1 VHTALNA
8 APWWRW
14 LPQPVNEDWRLLQ
27 ALGLYRVLL
36 VTLLVSLHE
45 AQLLMS
51 MIGSTLPLLFH
62 WTGRAYAV
70 VALLLMLP
78 ALRRQPALHEQV
90 MLGFAFDAL
99 ALTLIVSSSG
109 GIGSGLAVLLIPATV
124 GVGLLLSARLA
135 LLAAATAFLM
145 LFAQETIRLY
155 PAGYA
160 VSEYASLGPLG
171 LMLFVTTIGAS
182 AVARRVRMSEARA
195 ARVGSEFADLSRLNE
210 IVLDTLRAGVLVVD
224 GDDTIRLMNA
234 AALRLLGERSPRTG
248 QPLAA
253 VLPNL
258 LPPLRRWRNG
268 RPSPETVLRPEPSAG
283 TELLPRFRR
292 LGSTPDS
299 PVLILL
305 EDAAHIREQAQQIKL
320 AALGRLSA
328 SIAHEI
334 RNPLAAI
341 THAGQLLAESQ
352 HLGAPDRRLLDIVQ
366 RHGRRID
373 TIIKDVMN
381 LSRAAAEPRILPLR
395 EWLDSAAR
403 LYEEAHPER
412 QAVVRGDTTLAI
424 RFDPGHL
431 HQVVFNLLDNAWL
444 HGGRDGHRP
453 TVTLLAARSDED
465 GHLDVIDDGPGIA
478 PEMAEQLFEPF
489 QTSTTQGTGLGL
501 YLARELCA
509 YNQARLSHHTGAPG
523 GTTFRITFTPAD
535 ADRPDR

>member
-1 VHTALNA
+1 M
-8 APWWRW
+8 PWWRW
-14 LPQPVNEDWRLLQ
+14 LPQPVSDDWRLLQ

-45 AQLLMS
+45 AELLIG
-51 MIGSTLPLLFH
+51 MIGSALPTLFH
-62 WTGRAYAV
+62 WTCRAYAV
-70 VALLLMLP
+70 TALVLILP
-78 ALRRQPALHEQV
+78 ALRRQPGLANQV

-99 ALTLIVSSSG
+99 ALTLIVTSSG

-124 GVGLLLSARLA
+124 GVGLLLSARLG
-135 LLAAATAFLM
+135 LLAAAIAFLM

-155 PAGYA
+155 PANYSA
-160 VSEYASLGPLG
+160 SDYASLGPLG
-171 LMLFVTTIGAS
+171 LMLFVTTLGAS
-182 AVARRVRMSEARA
+182 AVARRIRMSEARA
-195 ARVGSEFADLSRLNE
+195 ARVGSDFADLSRLNE

-224 GDDTIRLMNA
+224 GDDIIRLMNA
-234 AALRLLGERSPRTG
+234 AALRQLIERNPRTG

-253 VLPNL
+253 VLPD
-258 LPPLRRWRNG
+258 LRHRLQRWRNG
-268 RPSPETVLRPEPSAG
+268 HPAPETTLRTERSAG
-283 TELLPRFRR
+283 PELLPRFRR
-292 LGSTPDS
+292 LGNEGTS

-341 THAGQLLAESQ
+341 THAGQLLAESEA
-352 HLGAPDRRLLDIVQ
+352 LGAPEQRLLDIVQ

-373 TIIKDVMN
+373 TIVKDVMN
-381 LSRAAAEPRILPLR
+381 LSRSAAEPKTLLLLD
-395 EWLDSAAR
+395 WLDNTAR
-403 LYEEAHPER
+403 LYQEAHPDR
-412 QAVVRGDTTLAI
+412 HPAVNGDARLTI

-431 HQVVFNLLDNAWL
+431 QQVVFNLLDNAWL

-465 GHLDVIDDGPGIA
+465 GHLDVIDNGPGIA
-478 PEMAEQLFEPF
+478 PEMADQLFEPF
-489 QTSTTQGTGLGL
+489 QTSTTKGTGLGL

-509 YNQARLSHHTGAPG
+509 YNQARLSHHAGTPG
-523 GTTFRITFTPAD
+523 GTIFRITFTPAD